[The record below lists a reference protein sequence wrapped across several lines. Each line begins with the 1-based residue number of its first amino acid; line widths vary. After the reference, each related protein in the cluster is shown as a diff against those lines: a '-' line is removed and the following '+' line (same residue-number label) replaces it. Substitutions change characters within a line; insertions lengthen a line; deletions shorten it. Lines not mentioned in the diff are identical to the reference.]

1 MALLA
6 VAVMLLGWIGRPDV
20 VEARGDCCVVDVRV
34 VCDCDSKL
42 ALVLELV
49 VVVVVVDVVLNV
61 GVIERAA
68 IEPGCV

>member
-6 VAVMLLGWIGRPDV
+6 VAVMLLGWIGRPVV

-49 VVVVVVDVVLNV
+49 VVVVAVAVVLNV